1 MFCRSTA
8 LSSKG
13 FSQVFMYLLE
23 LYCMEPKYPWPVNV
37 LLGVV
42 EGFYGPP
49 WGWVER
55 LSFVEFLSRVGLN
68 AYIYGPKWD
77 PYHREWWRAP
87 YGEGFLDG
95 LSMLVEAG
103 LKYGVEVVFA
113 VSPGLDVDYS
123 SESDA
128 LALVRKLSRV
138 MELGIDSVAVFL
150 DDIPSVLRGRGFRT
164 LAEAQAHLVNRVLRE
179 LRPRSLILCPTY
191 YYGIREDYLRELG
204 SKLDPEVRV
213 MWTGMWVASHRISEE
228 DLTRVAEVLG
238 RKPFIWDNYPVN
250 DYFTVNGLTRL
261 HIGPVKGRVRGLTR
275 YVSGYVANLANQPE
289 LSKVPVYT
297 IAEALQSEGYNPDR
311 SLEQAIDSL
320 VNRSARYYFKRFA
333 EFNKATFMDLN
344 EETVTRENS
353 DEVLEVV
360 RELRDR
366 LSNREL
372 LREVEPVLSKMESIA
387 RYARGEVQTLSWRVQ
402 TAGEYDPPIT
412 AERMMSDVF
421 GVVARRIPWYSSAYR
436 KPWG

>member
-1 MFCRSTA
+1 MRS
-8 LSSKG
+8 
-13 FSQVFMYLLE
+13 
-23 LYCMEPKYPWPVNV
+23 PRYPRLVHV

-55 LSFVEFLSRVGLN
+55 LSFVEFLGRVGLN

-87 YGEGFLDG
+87 YDAGFMDR
-95 LSMLVEAG
+95 LSAMVEAG

-113 VSPGLDVDYS
+113 VSPGLDIDYS
-123 SESDA
+123 SEDDVMV
-128 LALVRKLSRV
+128 LVRKLSRV
-138 MELGIDSVAVFL
+138 MELGIGSVAVFL
-150 DDIPSVLRGRGFRT
+150 DDIPPVLRGRGFKT
-164 LAEAQAHLVNRVLRE
+164 LAEAQASLANRVLRE

-204 SKLDPEVRV
+204 SRLDPEVHV
-213 MWTGMWVASHRISEE
+213 MWTGMWVTSHRISEE

-250 DYFTVNGLTRL
+250 DYFTVYGLTRL
-261 HIGPVKGRVRGLTR
+261 HLGPIKGRARGLPK

-289 LSKVPVYT
+289 LSKIPVYT
-297 IAEALQSEGYNPDR
+297 VAEALQSEDYDPDR
-311 SLEQAIDSL
+311 SLGQAIDAL
-320 VNRSARYYFKRFA
+320 VNRSARYYFRRFA
-333 EFNKATFMDLN
+333 EFNRATFMDLN

-353 DEVLEVV
+353 DEVLELV
-360 RELRDR
+360 RELRER
-366 LSNREL
+366 LTNREL
-372 LREVEPVLSKMESIA
+372 LREVEPVLGKMEAIA
-387 RYARGEVQTLSWRVQ
+387 RYARGEVRTLSWRVQ

-412 AERMMSDVF
+412 NERMVSDVF
-421 GVVARRIPWYSSAYR
+421 GVVARRVPWYSSAYR
-436 KPWG
+436 RPWS

>member
-1 MFCRSTA
+1 LR
-8 LSSKG
+8 
-13 FSQVFMYLLE
+13 
-23 LYCMEPKYPWPVNV
+23 LYCRRSRYPRLVYV

-55 LSFVEFLSRVGLN
+55 LSFVEFLGRVGLN

-87 YGEGFLDG
+87 YDQYFTDR

-103 LKYGVEVVFA
+103 VKYGVEVVFA

-123 SESDA
+123 SEDDS

-138 MELGIDSVAVFL
+138 MELGVNSVAVFL
-150 DDIPSVLRGRGFRT
+150 DDIPPVLRGRGFKT
-164 LAEAQAHLVNRVLRE
+164 LAEAQASLANRVLRE

-204 SKLDPEVRV
+204 SKLDPEVHV

-261 HIGPVKGRVRGLTR
+261 HIGPVKGRARGLTR

-289 LSKVPVYT
+289 LSKVPIYMV
-297 IAEALQSEGYNPDR
+297 AEALQSEGYDPER

-333 EFNKATFMDLN
+333 KFNKATFMDLN
-344 EETVTRENS
+344 EETVTRESS

-366 LSNREL
+366 LANREL
-372 LREVEPVLSKMESIA
+372 LREVEPVLSKMEAIA
-387 RYARGEVQTLSWRVQ
+387 RYAKGELQTLSWRVQ

-412 AERMMSDVF
+412 AERMVSDVF
-421 GVVARRIPWYSSAYR
+421 GVVARRVPWYSSAYR
-436 KPWG
+436 RPWGHGCSC